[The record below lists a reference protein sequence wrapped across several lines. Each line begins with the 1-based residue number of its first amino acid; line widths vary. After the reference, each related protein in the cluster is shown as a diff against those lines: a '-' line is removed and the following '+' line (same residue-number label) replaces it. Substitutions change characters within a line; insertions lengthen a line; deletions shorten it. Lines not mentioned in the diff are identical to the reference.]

1 MDLKQSRCIQKIIEK
16 ILIKFMADFVHLH
29 AHTEFSLLDGLA
41 KIPKLVARV
50 KDLGMKALAITDHGG
65 MYGVVHFYLKCKEE
79 GIKPIIGV
87 ETYVARR
94 SHLDKE
100 AKVDVEPYHLLLLA
114 KNEEGYKNL
123 LKLVSIAHLDG
134 YYYKPR
140 IDMELLEKY
149 REGIIATSA
158 CLQGQVAK
166 SIREG
171 DLAKARKIAGTF
183 SEIMGDGN
191 FYLELQDHPTISD
204 QGKVNEEVVKI
215 SQELGLPLIA
225 TNDSHYVMPD
235 DAEAQEVLLCV
246 QTQKTLN
253 DKNRPLSMIDSPDF
267 YIKTPEQMLA
277 SFLKY
282 PEALKNTLE
291 IAEKCNVEL
300 KTGSW
305 ILPKFDVPDGF
316 DGDSYLRKLAE
327 EGLSTKISSTPSREI
342 TERLNYELNIIAKK
356 GYSTYFLIVAD
367 FVNWARNQV
376 IIATTR
382 GSAAGSLV
390 SYLIGITTV
399 NPLDY
404 GLPFERFLTLDRP
417 LPPDID
423 MDFADLRRGEVIDY
437 VKKKYGEDHVAQII
451 TFGTMEARG
460 AVRDAG
466 RVLGMPYSEPD
477 KIAKLIPLGA
487 QGFPMNIQ
495 KALEI
500 TPELNQL
507 YKSDEQIKRLLTLA
521 QKLEGVARHA
531 STHAAGV
538 VISPKPLT
546 EYTPIQ
552 RESKG
557 ENIITQYDMYS
568 IEPLGLLKMDFLG
581 IRNLSILG
589 SAVEILKRE
598 RDIEID
604 LQKLPLD
611 DKKAYE
617 MLWQGDT
624 MGVFQ
629 LGGSGMTRYV
639 KELKP
644 TSISDLA
651 AMVALFRPGPMDSI
665 PEFIERKHA
674 RRKVKLLDPRMEEI
688 LSQSYGVITYQDD
701 VLMIAVKLA
710 GYTWVEADK
719 LRKAIGK
726 KIPSE
731 MKKQKQKFIEGCVK
745 NGMKQDIAD
754 KLWELIEPFA
764 GYGFNKAHAVAYGLV
779 AYQTA
784 YVKSHFPVEFMT
796 ALLTA
801 ESQGSSGPSRNE
813 KVGRAILECRK
824 MGIKVLSP
832 DVNLSNVG
840 FTIEKNEN
848 DRVIRFG
855 LSAIKNVG
863 EAAIETSLHGRSN
876 GKFISLVDFCRRV
889 DLAKVNKKTLES
901 LIKAGAL
908 DLFGTRA
915 SMLASLDTILTMG
928 HREKKLVSSGQ
939 ESLFSEDDN
948 QDGSSEF
955 KLKNVEEFDKR
966 QLLSFEKE
974 LFGFYLTEHP
984 MLMVLSL
991 IRQQTSHSLGELNL
1005 EHVGKT
1011 IKVGGIIT
1019 EIRKIFTK
1027 NGNNEMAIVK
1037 IEDDTGSI
1045 EAVVFP
1051 KIYSL
1056 SHSCWIVDQVVIIN
1070 GRVDN
1075 REERLSLIVESA
1087 SSLNQFETSYSSEN
1101 IVPLVKNDFEIFV
1114 PKSATP
1120 HDLENLN
1127 ALLKKYPGND
1137 FITLVLTNTNGEKRI
1152 SVPFGIS
1159 LSETLK
1165 KEINDLWKVTSST

>member
-1 MDLKQSRCIQKIIEK
+1 
-16 ILIKFMADFVHLH
+16 MAEFVHLH
-29 AHTEFSLLDGLA
+29 SHTEFSLLDGLA
-41 KIPKLVARV
+41 KISKLVARV
-50 KDLGMKALAITDHGG
+50 KDLGMKALAITDHGA

-87 ETYVARR
+87 ETYVAKR
-94 SHLDKE
+94 SYLDKE
-100 AKVDVEPYHLLLLA
+100 ARVDAEPYHLLLLA

-123 LKLVSIAHLDG
+123 LKLVSIAHLEG

-140 IDMELLEKY
+140 IDMELLAKY
-149 REGIIATSA
+149 HEGLIATSA
-158 CLQGQVAK
+158 CLQGQLART
-166 SIREG
+166 IREG
-171 DLAKARKIAGTF
+171 DLDKAGKIAGTF
-183 SEIMGDGN
+183 SEILGEGN
-191 FYLELQDHPTISD
+191 FYLELQDHPSISE
-204 QGKVNEEVVKI
+204 QGKVNEEVVKL
-215 SQELGLPLIA
+215 SKDLGLPLIA

-246 QTQKTLN
+246 QTQKTLL
-253 DKNRPLSMIDSPDF
+253 DKNRSLSMIDSPDF
-267 YIKTPEQMLA
+267 YIKSPEQMLA
-277 SFLKY
+277 AFLKY

-305 ILPKFDVPDGF
+305 VLPRFDVPEGY
-316 DGDSYLRKLAE
+316 DGDSYLKKLAE
-327 EGLSTKISSTPSREI
+327 DGLKTKISATPSKEVM
-342 TERLNYELNIIAKK
+342 ERLNYELNIIAKK

-367 FVNWARNQV
+367 FVNWARNQG

-404 GLPFERFLTLDRP
+404 GLPFERFLTLERP

-437 VKKKYGEDHVAQII
+437 VRKKYGEDHVAQII

-460 AVRDAG
+460 GVRDAG

-477 KIAKLIPLGA
+477 KIAKLIPIGA
-487 QGFPMNIQ
+487 QGFPMTIQ

-507 YKSDEQIKRLLTLA
+507 YNTDEETKRLLTLA

-589 SAVEILKRE
+589 SAVEVLKRE
-598 RDIEID
+598 RDIDID

-611 DKKAYE
+611 DKKAYT

-710 GYTWVEADK
+710 GYSWVEADK

-731 MKKQKQKFIEGCVK
+731 MKKQKEKFIDGCVK
-745 NGMKQDIAD
+745 NGMDQERAN

-784 YVKSHFPVEFMT
+784 YVKAHFPVEFMT

-801 ESQGSSGPSRNE
+801 ESQGTSGPSRNE
-813 KVGRAILECRK
+813 KVGRAIFECRK
-824 MGIKVLSP
+824 MGIAVLSP
-832 DVNLSNVG
+832 DVNLSHVG
-840 FTIEKNEN
+840 FTIEKE
-848 DRVIRFG
+848 DEKRVIRFG

-863 EAAIETSLHGRSN
+863 EAAIETILEGRSA

-889 DLAKVNKKTLES
+889 DLSKVNKKTLES

-908 DLFGTRA
+908 DQFGTRA
-915 SMLASLDTILTMG
+915 AMLSSLDAILTTG
-928 HREKKLVSSGQ
+928 HREKKLVSLGQ
-939 ESLFSEDDN
+939 ASLFGEVEGK
-948 QDGSSEF
+948 DGSEEVI
-955 KLKNVEEFDKR
+955 LKTMEEFDKR

-984 MLMVLSL
+984 MQAVLSL
-991 IRQQTSHSLGELNL
+991 VRQQTSHSLGELSL
-1005 EHVGKT
+1005 EHVNKT

-1019 EIRKIFTK
+1019 ELRKILTK
-1027 NGNNEMAIVK
+1027 NGSNEMAIVK

-1051 KIYSL
+1051 KIYTST
-1056 SHSCWIVDQVVIIN
+1056 HSCWIVDQVVIIN

-1087 SSLNQFETSYSSEN
+1087 SSLRELAAASPAGESKFQSG
-1101 IVPLVKNDFEIFV
+1101 NDLQVVI

-1120 HDLENLN
+1120 HDLEKLN
-1127 ALLKKYPGND
+1127 SFLKNNPGYD
-1137 FITLVLTNTNGEKRI
+1137 HIVLVFSNNSGEKRI
-1152 SVPFGIS
+1152 NVPFGVSFTENLRKKIS
-1159 LSETLK
+1159 
-1165 KEINDLWKVTSST
+1165 DLWKIS